1 MINFNKHLFTTKYFL
16 LASLIL
22 IPLCFVLPVECSFEN
37 HFLENLEV
45 VVLFV
50 GFVSVIFKAKNLTK
64 FKHFYYGC
72 SRLYLI
78 MIARELSWGRVFYP
92 IGFRNNGEEIYM
104 SIHNIWYGPV
114 VYPVVAIVA
123 IIALALIIKCC
134 FDCRQKS
141 IILDI
146 PILYLIFFALL
157 MMISQMVF
165 EKSLISLLTPYSQLL
180 EEATEAIAYC
190 SLICFTHNWRF
201 KTTTRRNFYVNF
213 F

>member
-72 SRLYLI
+72 SLLYLI
-78 MIARELSWGRVFYP
+78 MIARELS
-92 IGFRNNGEEIYM
+92 
-104 SIHNIWYGPV
+104 
-114 VYPVVAIVA
+114 
-123 IIALALIIKCC
+123 
-134 FDCRQKS
+134 
-141 IILDI
+141 
-146 PILYLIFFALL
+146 
-157 MMISQMVF
+157 
-165 EKSLISLLTPYSQLL
+165 
-180 EEATEAIAYC
+180 
-190 SLICFTHNWRF
+190 
-201 KTTTRRNFYVNF
+201 
-213 F
+213 